1 VPAQN
6 PGDRCSR
13 FTAQTTTF
21 LHLRAKVRCR
31 SPDSGTWYHVAA
43 VRPSVF
49 AGTILDRLI
58 RSSWAA
64 TWGSGRAPRLGRVA
78 IGACRDWGVYGL
90 ESSRGGQTGPRLPAT
105 GGKRSVP
112 CTTHGKTSD
121 APRRGQDARLL
132 RTRWVPGLS
141 NEPVTLTAWVNRR
154 Q

>member
-31 SPDSGTWYHVAA
+31 SPDSGAWYHVAA

-78 IGACRDWGVYGL
+78 IGACMVSNR
-90 ESSRGGQTGPRLPAT
+90 PA
-105 GGKRSVP
+105 V
-112 CTTHGKTSD
+112 
-121 APRRGQDARLL
+121 ARLVRAYQL
-132 RTRWVPGLS
+132 PEENGAYHARLMARPPMRHVAARMHGC
-141 NEPVTLTAWVNRR
+141 
-154 Q
+154 